1 MPPRSNKDRPLA
13 ALIVPDLLELLEEH
27 PESIGPQTEE
37 MHPADLADVAEALPE
52 AQVRAFLTA
61 LPRERAAEVLEYLDE
76 ELRTQVLEE
85 FTAQEA
91 AEIVAEMT
99 PDERADALDELDEET
114 ADEILQEL
122 EPAEKAETERLLQ
135 YDPYTAGGLMTTEFV
150 AVEETL
156 TVEESLRSVRA
167 MAKAGRREAM
177 YTIYTVDASGRLRGV
192 LSLRELLAAPEGS
205 RISEHAWTD
214 VVSVTPDT
222 LQEEVSQVTSNYD
235 LVALPVVDAN
245 RRLLG
250 VVTVD
255 DVIDVIQEEQTEDA
269 QKFGGMEALEEPYM
283 QISLWQNVRKRGG
296 WLAVLAVSEM
306 LTASV
311 MAHYEDELARVILLA
326 QFIPLIMSSGGNSG
340 SQATSLII
348 RAMALG
354 EVSLS
359 DWWRVVQRELP
370 AGLIL
375 GVLLGTIAVVRISA
389 WAMLGLYDYGPH
401 HFLLALTVGLT
412 LVAIVT
418 IGSLTGSML
427 PFILKRVGFDPASA
441 SAPFVATL
449 VDVSAISIYFSVA
462 YLLLQ
467 GTLL

>member
-1 MPPRSNKDRPLA
+1 MTPRSNKDRPLA

-37 MHPADLADVAEALPE
+37 MHPADLADVAEAMPE
-52 AQVRAFLTA
+52 DAVRAFLAA

-85 FTAQEA
+85 LPADEA
-91 AEIVAEMT
+91 AEIVAEMD
-99 PDERADALDELDEET
+99 PDERADALEELDEET

-150 AVEETL
+150 SVLETL
-156 TVEESLRSVRA
+156 TVEESLRAVRA
-167 MAKAGRREAM
+167 MARGGRREAM
-177 YTIYTVDASGRLRGV
+177 YTIYTVDDGGRLRGV

-205 RISEHAWTD
+205 RISEHAWTE
-214 VVSVTPDT
+214 VVSVEPDM
-222 LQEEVSQVTSNYD
+222 LQEEVSRVTSNYD
-235 LVALPVVDAN
+235 LVALPVVDVHK
-245 RRLLG
+245 RLLG

-296 WLAVLAVSEM
+296 WLAILALSEM

-311 MAHYEDELARVILLA
+311 MASYEHELGKVILLS

-354 EVSLS
+354 EVRLS

-370 AGLIL
+370 AGL
-375 GVLLGTIAVVRISA
+375 LLGIMLGTLAAARISA
-389 WAMLGLYDYGPH
+389 WELLGFYDYGPH
-401 HFLLALTVGLT
+401 HALLAITVGLT
-412 LVAIVT
+412 LVGIVT

-427 PFILKRVGFDPASA
+427 PFVLRRFGFDPASA

-462 YLLLQ
+462 YMMLR

>member
-1 MPPRSNKDRPLA
+1 MTPRSDKDRPLA

-37 MHPADLADVAEALPE
+37 MHPADLADVAEAMPE
-52 AQVRAFLTA
+52 EAVRAFLAA

-85 FTAQEA
+85 LPADEA
-91 AEIVAEMT
+91 AEIVAEMD
-99 PDERADALDELDEET
+99 PDERADALEELDEET

-150 AVEETL
+150 SVLETL
-156 TVEESLRSVRA
+156 SVEESLRGVRA
-167 MAKAGRREAM
+167 MARGGRREAM
-177 YTIYTVDASGRLRGV
+177 YTIYTVDDAGRLRGV

-205 RISEHAWTD
+205 RISEHAWTE
-214 VVSVTPDT
+214 VVSVSPDMP
-222 LQEEVSQVTSNYD
+222 QEEVSQITSNYD
-235 LVALPVVDAN
+235 LVALPVVDVN
-245 RRLLG
+245 KRLLG

-283 QISLWQNVRKRGG
+283 QVSLWQNVRKRGG

-311 MAHYEDELARVILLA
+311 MANYEHELGKVILLS

-354 EVSLS
+354 EVRLS

-370 AGLIL
+370 AGL
-375 GVLLGTIAVVRISA
+375 LLGIMLGTLAAARISA
-389 WAMLGLYDYGPH
+389 WELLGFYDYGPH
-401 HFLLALTVGLT
+401 HALLAITVGIT
-412 LVAIVT
+412 LVGIVT

-427 PFILKRVGFDPASA
+427 PFVLRRFGFDPASA

-462 YLLLQ
+462 YVMLR

>member
-1 MPPRSNKDRPLA
+1 MTPRANEDRPLA
-13 ALIVPDLLELLEEH
+13 ALIVPDLIELLEEH

-52 AQVRAFLTA
+52 AQVRAFLEA

-76 ELRTQVLEE
+76 DLRTRVLEE
-85 FTAQEA
+85 LPADEA
-91 AEIVAEMT
+91 AEIVAEMD
-99 PDERADALDELDEET
+99 PDERADALEDLDDET
-114 ADEILQEL
+114 VDEILQEL
-122 EPAEKAETERLLQ
+122 EPEEKAETERLLQ

-150 AVEETL
+150 SVEETL
-156 TVEESLRSVRA
+156 TVEEALRAVRA
-167 MAKAGRREAM
+167 MARGGRREAM
-177 YTIYTVDASGRLRGV
+177 YTIYTTDATGRLRGV

-205 RISEHAWTD
+205 RMSDLAWTD
-214 VVSVTPDT
+214 VVSVLPDT
-222 LQEEVSQVTSNYD
+222 PQEEVSQVTSNYD
-235 LVALPVVDAN
+235 LVTLPVVDLDKH
-245 RRLLG
+245 LLG

-283 QISLWQNVRKRGG
+283 QITLWQNVRKRGG

-306 LTASV
+306 GTASV
-311 MAHYEDELARVILLA
+311 MARYEDELGRVLLLS

-354 EVSLS
+354 EVSLR
-359 DWWRVVQRELP
+359 DWWRVVVRELP
-370 AGLIL
+370 AGFIL
-375 GVLLGTIAVVRISA
+375 GLLLGTLAMARIVAWQSLGLYNYGPHAVLLGA
-389 WAMLGLYDYGPH
+389 
-401 HFLLALTVGLT
+401 TVGLT
-412 LVAIVT
+412 LVSIVT

-427 PFILKRVGFDPASA
+427 PFVLRRLGFDPASA

-449 VDVSAISIYFSVA
+449 VDVSAISIYFSMA
-462 YLLLQ
+462 YLFLR